1 MMKAIFYFLLL
12 ILLAI
17 PGSTNAQST
26 FGSLVG
32 LTQDSNFGAVP
43 GSTVRAKSLV
53 KNTPRRM
60 FSDNKEN
67 FQFLNL
73 NRGLY
78 EITATKSGFSD
89 FKIEVSLEAR
99 QSLRIEVKFQ
109 IAAIGATIN
118 VTSDSTPVM
127 NADSGTI
134 GDTKNFQQVTQ

>member
-32 LTQDSNFGAVP
+32 LTQDSNSAAVP
-43 GSTVRAKSLV
+43 GSTVTARSFG
-53 KNTPRRM
+53 KNTTRWTV
-60 FSDNKEN
+60 SENKEI

-73 NRGLY
+73 KRGRY

-109 IAAIGATIN
+109 IAAI
-118 VTSDSTPVM
+118 
-127 NADSGTI
+127 
-134 GDTKNFQQVTQ
+134 